1 MDVLEISGKKNENIK
16 CFEQSLFYQGEQNG
30 IQSGFEKGFEENL
43 CDREEK
49 EGVFKEIFCPVHGRQ
64 LIKIYDF
71 NNQIS
76 NIRAKNFYDEFTIHN
91 KKYFLNKN
99 NN

>member
-64 LIKIYDF
+64 LIRIYDF
-71 NNQIS
+71 NN
-76 NIRAKNFYDEFTIHN
+76 
-91 KKYFLNKN
+91 
-99 NN
+99 